1 MVPLAPALLIL
12 VLLLLMA
19 PASGWISI
27 RLNQPAGMGEPES
40 KKNSARSRWL
50 NLAFTGDPP
59 PSKEV
64 QDA

>member
-27 RLNQPAGMGEPES
+27 RLNQPAGMGEPGS

-50 NLAFTGDPP
+50 NLAFTGDPT